1 MENRISKVNIS
12 GAGGTASRD
21 AKTCKV
27 TIPNAW
33 LEQLGVTSED
43 REVVISFD
51 GEIITLRKYLTG
63 QTFVDAKVNK
73 GHQVRKLSFF
83 DEQVLCS
90 VIYAD
95 FTDQTLTVENFVKN
109 PVKTAFGNCKCPCW
123 EDLQAF
129 LEERC
134 IPKQRDGLQNYLREL
149 RLDAYDP
156 MAIIEKTGGRMAED
170 QQWLQME
177 EVGL

>member
-12 GAGGTASRD
+12 AAGGTASQG

-33 LEQLGVTSED
+33 LEQLGVTGEE
-43 REVVISFD
+43 REVVLSFD
-51 GEIITLRKYLTG
+51 GESITLRKHLTG
-63 QTFVDAKVNK
+63 RTFAEMKAAM
-73 GHQVRKLSFF
+73 GHQVKKISFF
-83 DEQVLCS
+83 DEQTLCS

-95 FTDQTLTVENFVKN
+95 FTDQTLTVENLVKN
-109 PVKTAFGNCKCPCW
+109 PVKTAFGNRKCPSW

-134 IPKQRDGLQNYLREL
+134 IPKQRDGLQKYLQEL
-149 RLDAYDP
+149 RLDTYDP
-156 MAIIEKTGGRMAED
+156 MAIIEKTEGRMAED
-170 QQWLQME
+170 QQWLQIE

>member
-12 GAGGTASRD
+12 RAGGTASQG

-27 TIPNAW
+27 TIPNVW
-33 LEQLGVTSED
+33 LEQLGVTSDE
-43 REVVISFD
+43 REVVLSFD
-51 GEIITLRKYLTG
+51 GETVTLRKHLTG
-63 QTFVDAKVNK
+63 QVFADAKSAM

-83 DEQVLCS
+83 DEQMLCS

-95 FTDQTLTVENFVKN
+95 FTDQTLTAENFVKD
-109 PVKTAFGNCKCPCW
+109 PVKTAFGNYKCPCW

-149 RLDAYDP
+149 QLDAYDP
-156 MAIIEKTGGRMAED
+156 MAIIKKTEGRMAED
-170 QQWLQME
+170 QQWLQIE
-177 EVGL
+177 EVDP